1 MVIALTVL
9 VLILIGTVSGLIAAA
24 VTRRAAAQ
32 RVDAVVRTFDPDRP
46 PGHDVEPLTLD
57 RALDELERISVSE
70 RQRRERGVETENRL
84 AWALGAIANGVVIFD
99 ERGEIAYRNDP
110 APIRLHRD
118 EPEQWNSLWYAA
130 GPGPSYFLAI
140 CTLDAHVPPDPH
152 WAVRTLDES
161 SLRAALTGD
170 DHAQMLAFG
179 RAIEA

>member
-70 RQRRERGVETENRL
+70 RQRRERGVETENRGYKVRYKGGYFPVPPYDHFADL
-84 AWALGAIANGVVIFD
+84 RAEISRELEAAGLVVERQHHEVGTAGQAEINFRFD
-99 ERGEIAYRNDP
+99 ELLTTADNLMKYKYIVKNVAWR
-110 APIRLHRD
+110 
-118 EPEQWNSLWYAA
+118 A
-130 GPGPSYFLAI
+130 GKTATF
-140 CTLDAHVPPDPH
+140 
-152 WAVRTLDES
+152 AVTR
-161 SLRAALTGD
+161 
-170 DHAQMLAFG
+170 
-179 RAIEA
+179 